1 MLRTVYGTG
10 RASSAPQQPRQLS
23 GATTEPQLNAVEGLY
38 LTHSGSGMRAP
49 VAMQQLL
56 SSPALVCCTGTD
68 GATPLRVYG
77 LSRFNSA
84 VACADQF
91 FEQVWA
97 ATFSA
102 FTASSRS
109 PCGMLDSPI

>member
-1 MLRTVYGTG
+1 M
-10 RASSAPQQPRQLS
+10 
-23 GATTEPQLNAVEGLY
+23 
-38 LTHSGSGMRAP
+38 THSGSGMRAP

-102 FTASSRS
+102 FAASSRS
-109 PCGMLDSPI
+109 PRGMLDSPIKKYASQRSPGLSAAARVASDERSPRYSSITG